1 MTCTLHPSFSLPR
14 RGRAGVGASGVS
26 IGRSACPHPGLLPE
40 GEGAARSRCLRLLLS
55 LALLVFGNAVFAAQR
70 ALLVG
75 VSELVNQPQ
84 SLWLQAPRN
93 DVMLMREALLKQG
106 FAAPDITVLAD
117 GVSGAALPESR
128 AIHEALGRLLAQSK
142 SGDFVLLYFSGHG
155 ARWRDGTK
163 RYQEPDGLAEN
174 FLARDVRGAVGVD
187 TALAG
192 GVRDVDF
199 DAWVQAFLARNVFV
213 WSVFDTCAATS
224 MTRSANAGAAT
235 ATAEGPADDE
245 VRWRG
250 LRAAQLRGA
259 APTATAEASAPSAP
273 PASERVARARYV
285 AFFAS
290 ESHQITPELRLPR
303 KSRGAQPQGLLTWAV
318 VGALERRPATWR
330 ELFDGVLSF
339 YPPVI
344 DELAQRFPTRELP
357 SPVAE
362 GNLDAQLFANSA
374 AAASTR
380 PVWRAQRSGDTL
392 TLQAGLIDGLQP
404 QQEVRLAATMEDG
417 TVRSAQARLLQADID
432 SARVAVPP
440 ALRALSGAA
449 SWSAAPLAPPP
460 ALALRV
466 RSDKGLLPPRM
477 NLDYPASVVSAGN
490 APAPGEA
497 PADVRW
503 TDLGAA
509 GQRIEVLSPAL
520 RSGSE
525 AASQVLPD
533 QAALRRRLEALARLK
548 WWTQLSALGNGSSA
562 QVDGLEAVLEIWSGE
577 RLVRSEPVQRAG
589 ASLLPLRGGER
600 AALSVRNASGHSID
614 MVVVGVDAQGGL
626 RAVYPDDP
634 GETNR
639 FERGTQGAPAAKRFE
654 LPWFDAPGGRLL
666 VLASTASP
674 YSSPRLFGA
683 GPVEAAAPE
692 VRVRGQLSE
701 GKARQTFAAMVHWAG
716 DAPPAK

>member
-1 MTCTLHPSFSLPR
+1 MAWLFACSSFS
-14 RGRAGVGASGVS
+14 
-26 IGRSACPHPGLLPE
+26 
-40 GEGAARSRCLRLLLS
+40 
-55 LALLVFGNAVFAAQR
+55 FAAQR

-75 VSELVNQPQ
+75 VSELVNQPH

-93 DVMLMREALLKQG
+93 DVMLMRDALLKQG

-174 FLARDVRGAVGVD
+174 FLARDVRGAVGAD

-224 MTRSANAGAAT
+224 MTRSVNAAGATA

-259 APTATAEASAPSAP
+259 VPAAVAADASTPIAP

-318 VGALERRPATWR
+318 VSALERRPATWR

-362 GNLDAQLFANSA
+362 GNLDAQLFSNSA
-374 AAASTR
+374 VAASTR

-392 TLQAGLIDGLQP
+392 VLQAGLIDGLQP

-417 TVRSAQARLLQADID
+417 AIRTAQARLLQADFD

-449 SWSAAPLAPPP
+449 SWSASPLAPPL

-466 RSDKGLLPPRM
+466 RSDKGVLPPRM
-477 NLDYPASVVSAGN
+477 SLDYPASVIAVAGN
-490 APAPGEA
+490 APGEEQ
-497 PADVRW
+497 ADVRW

-525 AASQVLPD
+525 ATIQVVPD
-533 QAALRRRLEALARLK
+533 STALRRRLEALARLK
-548 WWTQLSALGNGSSA
+548 WWTQLSAMGNSSST
-562 QVDGLEAVLEIWSGE
+562 QVDGLDAMLEIWSGE
-577 RLVRSEPVQRAG
+577 RLLRSEPVQRAG
-589 ASLLPLRGGER
+589 AGLLPLRAGER
-600 AALSVRNASGHSID
+600 AALNVRNASGHSID

-639 FERGTQGAPAAKRFE
+639 FERGTRDAPAAKRFD

-674 YSSPRLFGA
+674 YSSPRFFGA
-683 GPVEAAAPE
+683 GPVDAGTPE
-692 VRVRGQLSE
+692 VRVRGQLSPD
-701 GKARQTFAAMVHWAG
+701 KSRQTFAAMVHWTG
-716 DAPPAK
+716 EAPPAK